1 MSDRLESR
9 LGDLVLVGE
18 AILKALQAEK
28 KGDVTVNVPEQRL
41 PMIQMESPVV
51 RVEPNINVDSP
62 APAPPDVVVNVP
74 QGPARKPCA
83 YELNI
88 LEWGGPD
95 RRISKMTFTP
105 IE

>member
-1 MSDRLESR
+1 MSEQLESR
-9 LGDLVLVGE
+9 IGDLVLVGE
-18 AILKALQAEK
+18 AIIRALQE

-62 APAPPDVVVNVP
+62 APKPPDVVVKVP
-74 QGPARKPCA
+74 ETPVRKPCA
-83 YELNI
+83 YEVNI